1 MRCALPSPR
10 QRQVD
15 LDLTDCRTVLRSVA
29 GITTTPED
37 SMFDD
42 PTLVGPWDALAARLS
57 VGGVLRRWQVADR
70 RLAEFD
76 DVDALL
82 QAWGDRDRTH
92 ELGAALVELAAA
104 DGGRDDD
111 ALLLLLHLLSGV
123 VQRLATQLADLSPDI
138 TRIVVDELTCQI
150 RTFRWRR
157 REGGLVANVEKDTR
171 RAVLAE
177 LRPSDRYHPDR
188 VEQLTLDGVI
198 YPAHRLAFTDPRDED
213 VDLADLL
220 RWASAS
226 GVDAADL
233 QLLLE
238 SEHARG
244 RRGARSDA
252 RVAAAHGISRRTLLR
267 RRSRAL
273 VALRHIA
280 PAYLA
285 AVA

>member
-1 MRCALPSPR
+1 M
-10 QRQVD
+10 
-15 LDLTDCRTVLRSVA
+15 LRSVA

-57 VGGVLRRWQVADR
+57 AGGVLRRWQVADR

-138 TRIVVDELTCQI
+138 TGIVVDELTCQI

-198 YPAHRLAFTDPRDED
+198 YPAHRLAFTGPRDED

-220 RWASAS
+220 QWASAS